1 MAATRMGARAA
12 AVAAVV
18 AAGMLPAPSAAA
30 GPEDWGING
39 TFAVSSNGN
48 FARVNERY
56 QDQPGE
62 RAIWKISTQCISPIE
77 CTGTVE
83 SDQGWT
89 APIYTTTGLWY
100 VKRVL
105 PEWRYCAD
113 GRPVEGLRTYKIY
126 PVGFDGRY
134 QEGSDEF
141 TGENATIGA
150 SGSCGRNQWPHIRMP
165 FYMRKISD

>member
-1 MAATRMGARAA
+1 MLRPITMLTAAVTVFGCATGG
-12 AVAAVV
+12 AVAA
-18 AAGMLPAPSAAA
+18 AETGSH
-30 GPEDWGING
+30 PEWGLNG
-39 TFAVSSNGN
+39 TYIATSNGEW
-48 FARVNERY
+48 ARKNEVFYEQASVRST
-56 QDQPGE
+56 
-62 RAIWKISTQCISPIE
+62 WTISTECSYPGE
-77 CTGTVE
+77 CTGTVH
-83 SDQGWT
+83 SDWGWT